1 MKQVSEM
8 PTSGQFVMIWMSYEG
23 LCADTMIHNEDG
35 FLCSLILG
43 EQVDRKMIIHDAKE
57 RSVQYFIAD

>member
-8 PTSGQFVMIWMSYEG
+8 PTSGQFVMIWMSDEG

-43 EQVDRKMIIHDAKE
+43 EQVDRNEIIHDAKE